1 MSYNTINKGMLK
13 RMSNKKT
20 NDDKILGFGIKFWVI
35 AAIILFSVFVG
46 LPFLVSV
53 YCTANN
59 LSESFEPLVSTM
71 DGGLIVLSVVGTV
84 ASLTSIAM
92 TFKDRK
98 RYYEEKEQL
107 SDLKYLVNKISV
119 ENHALVVDLFGDDY
133 AARIGVS
140 DGYNKEQQ
148 EQSRWHPEEN
158 SGEIKD

>member
-1 MSYNTINKGMLK
+1 
-13 RMSNKKT
+13 MSNKKT

-98 RYYEEKEQL
+98 RYDEEKEQL

-119 ENHALVVDLFGDDY
+119 E
-133 AARIGVS
+133 
-140 DGYNKEQQ
+140 K
-148 EQSRWHPEEN
+148 SRFSCGFIWR
-158 SGEIKD
+158 